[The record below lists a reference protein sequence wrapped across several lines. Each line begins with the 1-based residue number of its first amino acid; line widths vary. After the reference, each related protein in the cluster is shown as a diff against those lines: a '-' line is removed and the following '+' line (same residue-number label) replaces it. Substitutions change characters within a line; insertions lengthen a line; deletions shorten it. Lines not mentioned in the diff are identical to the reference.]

1 MGAFSFLAM
10 STSHTIEDARTLA
23 SQGRT
28 DEAIALLDEI
38 ITASSASSEALFLRG
53 KLLWK
58 LGRRAEATSDYIKA
72 TDIDPDGPA
81 SRALEMA
88 RSVES
93 FFNPDLLNP

>member
-1 MGAFSFLAM
+1 M

-38 ITASSASSEALFLRG
+38 ITASPASGDALFLRG

-72 TDIDPDGPA
+72 ADIDPDGPA

>member
-1 MGAFSFLAM
+1 M

-23 SQGRT
+23 SKGRP
-28 DEAIALLDEI
+28 DEAIAMLDGI
-38 ITASSASSEALFLRG
+38 IAASANDGDALFLRG

-72 TDIDPDGPA
+72 ADIDPDGPA